1 MTFPFSKDN
10 DEKSK
15 SILANIPGFDSV
27 IGWMTK
33 VLQGDAGSFSQ
44 VVDWAYGVAI
54 NADLPGVSSA
64 QELADE
70 YTDKGKNLED
80 AVDKLVSDYWV
91 KSGIMGTATGIGGIA
106 TLPLNIVSGTV
117 LQLRM
122 AAAIALI
129 GGWRLEDEKVK
140 LALIMCAMGSKVVN
154 KLSTK
159 IVEKA
164 VEKAAAK
171 LAGKFIGKSVPIMG
185 ALFSGAV
192 DAATTRGIGKMAK
205 KWFVTEVP
213 QDFTIEAEY
222 IELPEENE

>member
-70 YTDKGKNLED
+70 YTAKGKNLED
-80 AVDKLVSDYWV
+80 AVDK
-91 KSGIMGTATGIGGIA
+91 
-106 TLPLNIVSGTV
+106 
-117 LQLRM
+117 
-122 AAAIALI
+122 
-129 GGWRLEDEKVK
+129 RLEDQKRNFHGYGTDQEE
-140 LALIMCAMGSKVVN
+140 LLRNAIIMERGSYFFYAVSDQAEQWEEVF
-154 KLSTK
+154 LSC
-159 IVEKA
+159 I
-164 VEKAAAK
+164 
-171 LAGKFIGKSVPIMG
+171 
-185 ALFSGAV
+185 
-192 DAATTRGIGKMAK
+192 R
-205 KWFVTEVP
+205 
-213 QDFTIEAEY
+213 
-222 IELPEENE
+222 